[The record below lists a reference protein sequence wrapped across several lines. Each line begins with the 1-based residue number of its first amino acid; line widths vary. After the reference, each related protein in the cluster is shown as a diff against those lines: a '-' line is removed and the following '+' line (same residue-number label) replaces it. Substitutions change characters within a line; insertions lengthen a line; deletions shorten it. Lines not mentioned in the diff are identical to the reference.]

1 MTTPKSRETANDT
14 GKTDEKNG
22 PATVTA
28 AQTTMSSNEKA
39 AANKAGKKN
48 SAPASATSKTAE
60 TEAESG
66 GKAAPSEKSG
76 GLRITAKR
84 EGGIRRAGLRHPSE
98 ATDHPQG
105 TFTAKQIEQ
114 LKADPDLV
122 VVEI

>member
-1 MTTPKSRETANDT
+1 MTTPNGNET

-22 PATVTA
+22 SAAVTA
-28 AQTTMSSNEKA
+28 AQAPAPGNEKA

-48 SAPASATSKTAE
+48 SAPASATSKADE
-60 TEAESG
+60 TKPESVS
-66 GKAAPSEKSG
+66 KAAPSEKTG
-76 GLRITAKR
+76 GLRISAKR
-84 EGGIRRAGLRHPSE
+84 EGGIRRAGKRHPSE
-98 ATDHPQG
+98 ATDHPEG